1 MRFLP
6 KPTDLG
12 FSSDKAMAS
21 ELFLDKGEERKD
33 TWEEYYRVCKEKYP
47 VRYFLN
53 EARKWLSEW
62 PRVSDVFYWIR
73 THTKDRYHI
82 LNLKEAEPE
91 NKEGY
96 KWGWLDRN
104 EVLLISSFLVL
115 RMFVEQE
122 GKNPGFG
129 DLTALIKEAE
139 ESEALHDQ
147 LDALRAQQKDYE
159 EIMLL
164 YNWWV
169 KDRFEE
175 YKVFEDKL
183 EEAYKKYKETRDD
196 KDRDV
201 WFDAEGAKAK
211 REEEMLIRL
220 VKIRLSLWT

>member
-1 MRFLP
+1 MRILP
-6 KPTDLG
+6 KPTTLG
-12 FSSDKAMAS
+12 FSSDTAMKS
-21 ELFLDKGEERKD
+21 ELLLDEGEECKN
-33 TWEEYYRVCKEKYP
+33 TWEEYYRSCKEKYP
-47 VRYFLN
+47 VRYFLD
-53 EARKWLSEW
+53 EACKWFSSW
-62 PRVSDVFYWIR
+62 PRVSDIFYWIR

-96 KWGWLDRN
+96 RWG

-159 EIMLL
+159 EIMFL

-175 YKVFEDKL
+175 YRIFDEQEKAARDTYHKNGTQENSDKYY
-183 EEAYKKYKETRDD
+183 EACE
-196 KDRDV
+196 
-201 WFDAEGAKAK
+201 AKNK

-220 VKIRLSLWT
+220 VKIRKTLWT